1 MVASVATPEHPV
13 SLPHYCKTF
22 LRPDAPLGGRRGDSL
37 REQSPN
43 YMEDVVEYSIS
54 VSGWCAWCEQPRV
67 DGHFPGEM
75 TLMFAPFFLF
85 FLMAVF
91 TGPLRSACYA
101 IRSIKPFMSLD
112 VLRSTYFS
120 YAHSIVSYGI
130 IFWGNSSHSEEVF
143 KVQKRIIRII
153 MNLSK
158 NASFRQTFRD
168 LNILP
173 VPSQCIISVLL
184 FLAKNKDQFMTS
196 SQMHKITTWQ
206 TFDLYIPAANLTIY

>member
-1 MVASVATPEHPV
+1 
-13 SLPHYCKTF
+13 
-22 LRPDAPLGGRRGDSL
+22 
-37 REQSPN
+37 
-43 YMEDVVEYSIS
+43 
-54 VSGWCAWCEQPRV
+54 
-67 DGHFPGEM
+67 
-75 TLMFAPFFLF
+75 
-85 FLMAVF
+85 
-91 TGPLRSACYA
+91 
-101 IRSIKPFMSLD
+101 MSLD

-130 IFWGNSSHSEEVF
+130 TFWGNSSHSEEVF

-184 FLAKNKDQFMTS
+184 FLAKNKDQFMTN
-196 SQMHKITTWQ
+196 SQMHKISTRQ
-206 TFDLYIPAANLTIY
+206 TFDLYIPTANLTIYQKGVYYQGIKIYNHLPKTIKDLSGDKNKFKLTLKRHLLHNSFYSLKEYFDT